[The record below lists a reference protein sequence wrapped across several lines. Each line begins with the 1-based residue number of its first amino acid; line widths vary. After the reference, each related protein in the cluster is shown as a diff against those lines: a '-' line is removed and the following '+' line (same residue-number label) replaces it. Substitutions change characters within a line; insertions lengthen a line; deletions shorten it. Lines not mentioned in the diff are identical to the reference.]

1 MGNLA
6 RMRAERVIGSVALL
20 AATLLAGCTTVEP
33 GTASSG
39 RRDSAGDSTCHASAG
54 SALAPASGALLG
66 VSIDWSKDTLAGFA
80 DRLGQAPAVAVTFA
94 QMPLRKR
101 YIVNFDA
108 AAAQAAAVGSRLLLS
123 LEPHHGLAKVTP
135 AAIHRLTRL
144 LRRYNG
150 AGVPVIVRFAHEMNG
165 SWYAWGQ
172 QPRAYVRTF
181 RRVAAAVHRT
191 APGSSMLWAPSYG
204 GGYPFVGGE
213 HAATEA
219 SPAGREHDTNRDGR
233 LDGRDDSYRPYY
245 PGDRFVDWVG
255 MSLYHWGTSY
265 PWGENEVPVRGKL
278 VDQLTRR
285 YDVPRA
291 RESGVPDFYA
301 IYGQRHRK
309 PVAIT
314 ETAALYAPGN
324 GGASARAIKTR
335 WWRQVFAPDLLERY
349 PRIKMLNW
357 FEWDKYEPEIA
368 GRVDWT
374 LTRDP
379 VLRRAFAR
387 ALPMWLVTGS
397 GSPVCPYPSA
407 RP

>member
-1 MGNLA
+1 
-6 RMRAERVIGSVALL
+6 
-20 AATLLAGCTTVEP
+20 VEP

-101 YIVNFDA
+101 DIVNVDA

-219 SPAGREHDTNRDGR
+219 SPAGRELDTN
-233 LDGRDDSYRPYY
+233 
-245 PGDRFVDWVG
+245 
-255 MSLYHWGTSY
+255 
-265 PWGENEVPVRGKL
+265 RGKL
-278 VDQLTRR
+278 VDQLTGR
-285 YDVPRA
+285 YDVPGA

-301 IYGQRHRK
+301 IYGQRRRK

-314 ETAALYAPGN
+314 ETAVLYAPGN
-324 GGASARAIKTR
+324 GGASARPLSDGGRSTR
-335 WWRQVFAPDLLERY
+335 PRPGGCTSKHQRLLMNDYGGPFR
-349 PRIKMLNW
+349 
-357 FEWDKYEPEIA
+357 
-368 GRVDWT
+368 
-374 LTRDP
+374 
-379 VLRRAFAR
+379 
-387 ALPMWLVTGS
+387 
-397 GSPVCPYPSA
+397 
-407 RP
+407 